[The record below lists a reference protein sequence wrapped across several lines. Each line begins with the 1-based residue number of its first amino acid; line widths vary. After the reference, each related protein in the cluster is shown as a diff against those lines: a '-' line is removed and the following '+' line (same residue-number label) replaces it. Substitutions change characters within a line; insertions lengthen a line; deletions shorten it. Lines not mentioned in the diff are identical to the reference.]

1 MSYEK
6 RRILHEKKCDYNI
19 KNHQTLER
27 AKEIIVY
34 LRQVKNIME
43 KELCKIFYFNPV
55 DYDNRGRRKSDGKTF
70 RDVVKEFEYDFHDTY
85 STEYALN
92 LYANSLTMALL
103 AKSKD
108 AAPFLI
114 YGMDLTQGKSFDAIQ
129 DPYVNHE
136 MEKHSANI
144 YVYGIDSAFMTEF
157 DEYGCPVLNEDSD
170 IFPLTLLVD
179 DTMRDNEVRLAVP
192 TTDDGDETEDVI
204 IDVPKFE
211 YA

>member
-1 MSYEK
+1 MKQIY
-6 RRILHEKKCDYNI
+6 
-19 KNHQTLER
+19 QF
-27 AKEIIVY
+27 
-34 LRQVKNIME
+34 IME
-43 KELCKIFYFNPV
+43 KELYKTYNFAPA
-55 DYDNRGRRKSDGKTF
+55 DYDDRGRRKSDGKAF

-103 AKSKD
+103 AKSND
-108 AAPFLI
+108 AAPFLV
-114 YGMDLTQGKSFDAIQ
+114 YGMDLTQGKSFDAVE
-129 DPYVNHE
+129 DPFVNHE
-136 MEKHSANI
+136 MEKYSPNI

-157 DEYGCPVLNEDSD
+157 DEYGYPVLDEDSD

-179 DTMRDNEVRLAVP
+179 NTMRDE
-192 TTDDGDETEDVI
+192 TMDDGDETEDVI

>member
-1 MSYEK
+1 
-6 RRILHEKKCDYNI
+6 
-19 KNHQTLER
+19 
-27 AKEIIVY
+27 
-34 LRQVKNIME
+34 ME
-43 KELCKIFYFNPV
+43 KELYKTYNFAPA
-55 DYDNRGRRKSDGKTF
+55 DYDDRGRRKSDGKAF

-103 AKSKD
+103 AKSND
-108 AAPFLI
+108 AAPFLV

-129 DPYVNHE
+129 DPFVNHE
-136 MEKHSANI
+136 MEKYSPNI

-157 DEYGCPVLNEDSD
+157 DEYGYPVLDEDSD

-179 DTMRDNEVRLAVP
+179 NTMRDDEVRLAVP
-192 TTDDGDETEDVI
+192 TMDDGDETEDVI

>member
-1 MSYEK
+1 M
-6 RRILHEKKCDYNI
+6 
-19 KNHQTLER
+19 
-27 AKEIIVY
+27 
-34 LRQVKNIME
+34 ME
-43 KELCKIFYFNPV
+43 KELYKTYYFVPT

-85 STEYALN
+85 SNEYALN

-103 AKSKD
+103 AKSSD
-108 AAPFLI
+108 AAPFLV
-114 YGMDLTQGKSFDAIQ
+114 YGMDLTQGKSFDAVQ

-136 MEKHSANI
+136 MEKYSPNI

-157 DEYGCPVLNEDSD
+157 DEYGYPVLDEDSD
-170 IFPLTLLVD
+170 IYPLTLLVD
-179 DTMRDNEVRLAVP
+179 NTMRDDEVRLAVP
-192 TTDDGDETEDVI
+192 TMDDRDETEDVV

>member
-1 MSYEK
+1 
-6 RRILHEKKCDYNI
+6 
-19 KNHQTLER
+19 
-27 AKEIIVY
+27 
-34 LRQVKNIME
+34 ME
-43 KELCKIFYFNPV
+43 KELYKTYYFVPT

-85 STEYALN
+85 SNEYALN

-103 AKSKD
+103 AKSSD
-108 AAPFLI
+108 AAPFLV
-114 YGMDLTQGKSFDAIQ
+114 YGMDLTQGKSFDAVQ

-136 MEKHSANI
+136 MEKYSPNI

-157 DEYGCPVLNEDSD
+157 DEYGYPVLDEDSD
-170 IFPLTLLVD
+170 IYPLTLLVD
-179 DTMRDNEVRLAVP
+179 NTMRDDEVRLAVP
-192 TTDDGDETEDVI
+192 TMDDRDETEDVV

>member
-1 MSYEK
+1 MKQIY
-6 RRILHEKKCDYNI
+6 
-19 KNHQTLER
+19 QF
-27 AKEIIVY
+27 
-34 LRQVKNIME
+34 IME
-43 KELCKIFYFNPV
+43 KELYKTYNFAPA
-55 DYDNRGRRKSDGKTF
+55 DYDDRGRRKSDGKAF

-103 AKSKD
+103 AKSND
-108 AAPFLI
+108 AAPFLV
-114 YGMDLTQGKSFDAIQ
+114 YGMDLTQGKSFDAVE
-129 DPYVNHE
+129 DPFVNHE
-136 MEKHSANI
+136 MEKYSPNI

-157 DEYGCPVLNEDSD
+157 DEYGYPVLDEDSD

-179 DTMRDNEVRLAVP
+179 NTMRDDEVRLAVP
-192 TTDDGDETEDVI
+192 TMDDGDETEDVI

>member
-1 MSYEK
+1 M
-6 RRILHEKKCDYNI
+6 
-19 KNHQTLER
+19 
-27 AKEIIVY
+27 
-34 LRQVKNIME
+34 ME
-43 KELCKIFYFNPV
+43 KELYKTFYFSPA

-157 DEYGCPVLNEDSD
+157 DEYGYPVLDENGD

-179 DTMRDNEVRLAVP
+179 NTMQDNEVRLAVP
-192 TTDDGDETEDVI
+192 TMDDGDETDDVT
-204 IDVPKFE
+204 IDVPQLE

>member
-1 MSYEK
+1 M
-6 RRILHEKKCDYNI
+6 
-19 KNHQTLER
+19 
-27 AKEIIVY
+27 
-34 LRQVKNIME
+34 
-43 KELCKIFYFNPV
+43 
-55 DYDNRGRRKSDGKTF
+55 TF
-70 RDVVKEFEYDFHDTY
+70 RDVVKEFEYDFHETY

-92 LYANSLTMALL
+92 LYASSRTMAIL

-108 AAPFLI
+108 AAPFLM
-114 YGMDLTQGKSFDAIQ
+114 YVMDLTQGKSFDALQ

-136 MEKHSANI
+136 IEKHSANI

-179 DTMRDNEVRLAVP
+179 NTMRDNEVRMAVP

>member
-1 MSYEK
+1 MKQIY
-6 RRILHEKKCDYNI
+6 
-19 KNHQTLER
+19 QF
-27 AKEIIVY
+27 
-34 LRQVKNIME
+34 IME
-43 KELCKIFYFNPV
+43 KELYKTYNFAPA
-55 DYDNRGRRKSDGKTF
+55 DYDDRGRRKSDGKAF

-103 AKSKD
+103 AKSND
-108 AAPFLI
+108 AAPFLV

-136 MEKHSANI
+136 MEKYSPNI

-157 DEYGCPVLNEDSD
+157 DEYGYPVLDEDSN

-179 DTMRDNEVRLAVP
+179 NTMRDDEVRLAVP
-192 TTDDGDETEDVI
+192 TMDDRDETEDVV